1 MERETLID
9 RIYEAA
15 VVPEFWPGILDDIAA
30 LAGCV
35 GGILFTT
42 VAAGRVGRWTS
53 SRNLRE
59 FMQDFLSNEEVQ
71 ANNIRLPRFSAAKHH
86 GFLGN
91 DRLYDRDVMERNLAY
106 REFFFPKGFGYC
118 AGTIIPM
125 PNGDMAGIDL
135 ERRHA
140 DGPVSDNAIAALDGI
155 RPHLCRAAVIGTR
168 LSLERAKTVVDAL
181 ENAGLPAAVLA
192 KDGRALAVNRRLE
205 RLSSQFAFLAHDRTA
220 IMDRK
225 TNALFCEAVE
235 RVGSAAATRS
245 IPVAAVPG
253 SPAAVAHV
261 LPLPGQ
267 ASDIFYRAHALLV
280 VTQLDRPSAPA
291 AELLSGLFDL
301 TPAEGRVA
309 RSISLGK
316 TIEQTALGLGL
327 SRETVRWHL
336 KAIFTKTGVS
346 RQAELGAL
354 LSGIVLHGSGP

>member
-1 MERETLID
+1 MRMEREILVD

-15 VVPEFWPGILDDIAA
+15 VFPEFWPGILDEIAA

-42 VAAGRVGRWTS
+42 AAADRVGRWTS
-53 SRNLRE
+53 SSNLRE
-59 FMQDFLSNEEVQ
+59 FMQDFLSNEPVQ
-71 ANNIRLPRFSAAKHH
+71 ANNIRLPRFSAARHH

-125 PNGDMAGIDL
+125 PNGDIAGIDL

-140 DGPVSDNAIAALDGI
+140 DGPVSDHAIAALDTI
-155 RPHLCRAAVIGTR
+155 RPHLCRAAVIATR
-168 LSLERAKTVVDAL
+168 LGLERAKAVVDAL

-192 KDGRALAVNRRLE
+192 KDGRGLAVNRRLE
-205 RLSSQFAFLAHDRTA
+205 NLSDQFAFLANDRIA
-220 IMDRK
+220 AKDRK
-225 TNALFCEAVE
+225 TNALFGEALE
-235 RVGSAAATRS
+235 RAGSATMARS
-245 IPVAAVPG
+245 VPVAAVPG
-253 SPAAVAHV
+253 SPAAVAHI

-267 ASDIFYRAHALLV
+267 AGDIFYRAHALLV
-280 VTQLDRPSAPA
+280 VTQLDRPAAPT
-291 AELLSGLFDL
+291 AELLNGLFDL
-301 TPAEGRVA
+301 TAAEGRVA
-309 RSISLGK
+309 RSISLGR
-316 TIEQTALGLGL
+316 TIEQTAADLGL
-327 SRETVRWHL
+327 SRETIRWHL

-354 LSGIVLHGSGP
+354 LSGIVLR